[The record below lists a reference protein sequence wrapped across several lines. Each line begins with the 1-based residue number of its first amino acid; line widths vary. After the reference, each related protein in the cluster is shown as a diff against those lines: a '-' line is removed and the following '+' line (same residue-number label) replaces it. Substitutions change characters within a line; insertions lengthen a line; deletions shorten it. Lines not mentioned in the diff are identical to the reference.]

1 MGCPAIGAGTSGN
14 CGAIRL
20 TNQVTRVEARAG
32 EGAPNS
38 VGFAETDATIG
49 MESSCESIIVG
60 HDSYGEGITDRIFI
74 YEPTEEERT
83 EDIEV
88 VNGNAQT
95 KDGKIYK
102 VMINGQLLIINGN
115 QIFTITGQRVK

>member
-1 MGCPAIGAGTSGN
+1 
-14 CGAIRL
+14 
-20 TNQVTRVEARAG
+20 
-32 EGAPNS
+32 
-38 VGFAETDATIG
+38 
-49 MESSCESIIVG
+49 MESSCSGIIVG

-74 YEPTEEERT
+74 YEPTDEERK
-83 EDIEV
+83 EDIEI

-95 KDGKIYK
+95 NDGKIYK